1 MARKNNKQMD
11 IVESMLR
18 NGWEAR
24 DIHKQT
30 NLPRS
35 TVYAKVKKLKKEA
48 RYDFDK
54 VMNEDYLW
62 LYQMN
67 LMNYSRTIKQLN
79 EEIERVN
86 KKYDELE
93 IITREALEAV
103 EDGKHVGKSN
113 LIANLIAINN
123 SRAND
128 MAKLTQQRDRAS
140 EMKARLF
147 NQGPV
152 VHNMAEWLKLTS
164 SVDKKV
170 LPVLENQKKQLN
182 VISVVD
188 MKELPFVED
197 MSKEDMDII
206 REMENDDLD

>member
-197 MSKEDMDII
+197 MSEEDMDII

>member
-1 MARKNNKQMD
+1 MD

-197 MSKEDMDII
+197 MSEEDMDII